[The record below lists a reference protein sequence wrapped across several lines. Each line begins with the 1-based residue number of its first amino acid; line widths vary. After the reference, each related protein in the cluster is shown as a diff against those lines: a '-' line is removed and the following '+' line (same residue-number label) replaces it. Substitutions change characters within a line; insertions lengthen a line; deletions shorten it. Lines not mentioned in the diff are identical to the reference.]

1 MTGSTQSTLSI
12 VSVTLQ
18 DQGVYQC
25 SATNVDGLSSL
36 SVGTTLLIVAAGVD
50 VTQELLTT
58 VHAGNVH
65 TGDLYHFT

>member
-25 SATNVDGLSSL
+25 SATNVDGLTSVSTNTSLVIASS
-36 SVGTTLLIVAAGVD
+36 GTTGRCWEDGVHVD
-50 VTQELLTT
+50 
-58 VHAGNVH
+58 H
-65 TGDLYHFT
+65 